1 MYPEYFLIEK
11 WRCPVSL
18 VQLTIDGISVK
29 VLQGTSVL
37 DAARQAHIRIP
48 TLCHLPDLTPEGAC
62 RLCVVKIEGMRT
74 LTASCV
80 QPAAEGMV
88 VSTHT
93 PEVLEA
99 RRMVLE
105 LILANHPA
113 DCLSCSRNLNC
124 ELQALAAELGVKP
137 PRFAGKKRHYPL
149 DDSNEFIVRD
159 NEKCILCGRC
169 VRVCQEL
176 QACDILGFMERGFD
190 TKLAPAFDTPTH
202 ESNCV
207 FCGACV
213 SVCPVGALTEK
224 NLCMEGR
231 PDKKVRTTCPFCGVG
246 CNFDLNIKDGKIIGV
261 TSSPDSPVNGRLLC
275 VKGRFG
281 VDYVHSPQRLTTP
294 LIRKNDKLEPA
305 SWDEALDLVAKRLG
319 EIKQADGPDS
329 IAALSSARCTN
340 EENYVMQKFM
350 RAVIGTNSVD
360 HCART

>member
-1 MYPEYFLIEK
+1 MI
-11 WRCPVSL
+11 S
-18 VQLTIDGISVK
+18 VQLTIDGRTVR
-29 VLQGTSVL
+29 VAQGTSVL
-37 DAARQAHIRIP
+37 DAARQADIRIP
-48 TLCHLPDLTPEGAC
+48 TLCHLADLTPEGAC
-62 RLCVVKIEGMRT
+62 RLCVVKIEGMRA
-74 LTASCV
+74 LAASCV
-80 QPAAEGMV
+80 LPVTEGMV
-88 VSTHT
+88 VSTHA

-105 LILANHPA
+105 LLLANHPA
-113 DCLSCSRNLNC
+113 DCLYCVRNLNC
-124 ELQALAAELGVKP
+124 ELQALCAEFGVKS
-137 PRFAGKKRHYPL
+137 PRFSGQMRHYPI
-149 DDSNEFIVRD
+149 DDGNAFIVRD

-169 VRVCQEL
+169 VRTCQEL
-176 QACDILGFMERGFD
+176 QSCDILGFMGRGFD

-202 ESNCV
+202 ESDCV
-207 FCGACV
+207 FFGACV
-213 SVCPVGALTEK
+213 SACPVGALTEK
-224 NLCMEGR
+224 ELCREGR

-246 CNFDLNIKDGKIIGV
+246 CNFDLNVKDGKIIGV

-294 LIRKNDKLEPA
+294 LVRKNDKLEPA
-305 SWDEALDLVAKRLG
+305 SWDDALNLVAKRLQEMRQG
-319 EIKQADGPDS
+319 YGPDS

>member
-1 MYPEYFLIEK
+1 MEVPVELI
-11 WRCPVSL
+11 
-18 VQLTIDGISVK
+18 QLSIDGISIRVT
-29 VLQGTSVL
+29 QGTSVL
-37 DAARQAHIRIP
+37 DAARQAGIRIP
-48 TLCHLPDLTPEGAC
+48 TLCHLSDLTPEGAC
-62 RLCVVKIEGMRT
+62 RLCLVKIEGART
-74 LTASCV
+74 LTASCAA
-80 QPAAEGMV
+80 PATEGMI

-105 LILANHPA
+105 LLLANHPT
-113 DCLSCSRNLNC
+113 DCLSCARNLNC
-124 ELQALAAELGVKP
+124 ELQSLAAELGIKSQ
-137 PRFAGKKRHYPL
+137 RFSGKQRHYPL
-149 DDSNEFIVRD
+149 DDGNAFIIRD

-169 VRVCQEL
+169 VRTCQEL
-176 QACDILGFMERGFD
+176 QACDILGFMGRGFD

-213 SVCPVGALTEK
+213 SACPVGALTEK
-224 NLCMEGR
+224 ELCREGR
-231 PDKKVRTTCPFCGVG
+231 PAEKVRTTCPFCGVG

-281 VDYVHSPQRLTTP
+281 VDYVHSPLRLTTP
-294 LIRKNDKLEPA
+294 LVRKNDKLVPA
-305 SWDEALDLVAKRLG
+305 SWDEALGIVSKNLSDTRQLH
-319 EIKQADGPDS
+319 GPDS

-350 RAVIGTNSVD
+350 RAVIGTNSID